1 MERQEMIQ
9 PSSFGVISR
18 TCLFSLAAI
27 IGQVHKF
34 SAEQSVRSRI
44 IAQRHSNVN
53 NNDLK

>member
-27 IGQVHKF
+27 V
-34 SAEQSVRSRI
+34 SVFLL
-44 IAQRHSNVN
+44 V
-53 NNDLK
+53 